1 MSQYRS
7 IALVCL
13 LTSPAETL
21 AGSQSPTPLL
31 KLTNAACSGM
41 TTTLS
46 LDAKVSS
53 FLVDAA
59 ALKLSPKPK
68 EFMIMRKPD
77 MSFFTVPW
85 SPRPG
90 GQEFSVAT
98 VKTFFP
104 QHTFF
109 PLRKGETLY
118 LAVMSTKDEAI
129 VACNVAVS

>member
-1 MSQYRS
+1 MSPYRS
-7 IALVCL
+7 VALVCL
-13 LTSPAETL
+13 LVSSAETT
-21 AGSQSPTPLL
+21 AQSQSPTPLL
-31 KLTNAACSGM
+31 KLTNAACTGM
-41 TTTLS
+41 TTTLT
-46 LDAKVSS
+46 LDAKVKS
-53 FLVDAA
+53 FLVDAS

-90 GQEFSVAT
+90 GQEVSAET

-104 QHTFF
+104 QHTLF

-118 LAVMSTKDEAI
+118 IGIMSTKDEA
-129 VACNVAVS
+129 VVGCNVGVS